1 MQVLSNFHTQVR
13 NMSGLYYD
21 RESILTVSA
30 HWIVQ
35 QGGHENELRSFSRMI
50 RIRSLIRCRI
60 YVPTRSF
67 GTTVGTFNNG
77 SKSSSPQFAN
87 TDKDEKTKEPVKEGD
102 NVDSTVQERL
112 SKILADISENK
123 RMVEEQQRGAGGTL
137 GKRITDHTREGFGA
151 QPNAYPVDRS
161 NTSVSGIDDL
171 TQEKVHSSTDT
182 QQPPIGTRT
191 NAKGSTN
198 NSSNSGTTYTYADIF
213 NIKQI
218 IDTVKQSENVKQ
230 LQQELTMFYQKKKKD
245 QQVLAESLS
254 QRMGQNVVELKRSI
268 KIASKVLNEI
278 TGYNKVIRLKDII
291 VENEQKLKDLK
302 ESIHEAKIEH
312 EKALDLRSSSQKE
325 VNELLERKNSWKPT
339 DLDRFTRI
347 YMTTHDLDTSVKEMS
362 ERLKYLEDLQES
374 THDALIRSI
383 MNRYHEEQVW
393 SDKIRQFSTWGTI
406 LIMCINLL
414 LVLLVQFVFEPFKR
428 WRLVNSF
435 EDKVKDLFHN
445 SEKLDLDI
453 QQLKGQLDTL
463 KLNPVAAAAAA
474 AASEQDGD
482 ASSTPEPESKPGL
495 NPTLE
500 PALLES
506 PPLESIAASKEAM
519 AEQTPLPPFRLVVN
533 KRLDTET
540 LRKYWAHYYL
550 LTSDWLHK
558 FVHYMTPLAYPS
570 STPLQTTVG
579 EFQGYVCG
587 SVIASAVL
595 GLLLGRLVA

>member
-1 MQVLSNFHTQVR
+1 
-13 NMSGLYYD
+13 
-21 RESILTVSA
+21 
-30 HWIVQ
+30 
-35 QGGHENELRSFSRMI
+35 MI
-50 RIRSLIRCRI
+50 RIIPLIRWRI
-60 YVPTRSF
+60 YVPKRSF
-67 GTTVGTFNNG
+67 GTTIGAFNNV

-87 TDKDEKTKEPVKEGD
+87 TDKDGKTKESAKED
-102 NVDSTVQERL
+102 TNVETTVQERL

-123 RMVEEQQRGAGGTL
+123 RSVDGQEGSAGGTT
-137 GKRITDHTREGFGA
+137 GRSITDHTREDFDTHSSA
-151 QPNAYPVDRS
+151 DPVNMR
-161 NTSVSGIDDL
+161 NTSVPGIDGQ
-171 TQEKVHSSTDT
+171 TQEKANLNANT
-182 QQPPIGTRT
+182 QQPPFGTQT
-191 NAKGSTN
+191 STKDSTN
-198 NSSNSGTTYTYADIF
+198 NDNSAGSTYTYADIF

-230 LQQELTMFYQKKKKD
+230 LQQELTTFYQKKKKD

-268 KIASKVLNEI
+268 SIASKVINEI

-302 ESIHEAKIEH
+302 ESIHEAKVEH

-463 KLNPVAAAAAA
+463 KLKPAAAAAAAA
-474 AASEQDGD
+474 AASEKVGD
-482 ASSTPEPESKPGL
+482 AISVPEPEPELKPA
-495 NPTLE
+495 PE
-500 PALLES
+500 PALLEN
-506 PPLESIAASKEAM
+506 PPVENIVAAKEAS
-519 AEQTPLPPFRLVVN
+519 AEQSPLPPFRLIAN
-533 KRLDTET
+533 KRLDTVT
-540 LRKYWAHYYL
+540 LRKYWTHYYM

-570 STPLQTTVG
+570 STPLETTVG

-587 SVIASAVL
+587 SILTSAVL
-595 GLLLGRLVA
+595 GILLGRLVA

>member
-1 MQVLSNFHTQVR
+1 
-13 NMSGLYYD
+13 
-21 RESILTVSA
+21 
-30 HWIVQ
+30 
-35 QGGHENELRSFSRMI
+35 MI
-50 RIRSLIRCRI
+50 RIRPFIRWRI
-60 YVPTRSF
+60 CLSKRSF
-67 GTTVGTFNNG
+67 GTTVGAFNNI
-77 SKSSSPQFAN
+77 SKSSSPHFAN
-87 TDKDEKTKEPVKEGD
+87 TDKDEKTEESAKEGA
-102 NVDSTVQERL
+102 NVDTTVQERL

-123 RMVEEQQRGAGGTL
+123 RLVDEQERSAGGTA
-137 GKRITDHTREGFGA
+137 GRSTTDHTREEFGTHSSDD
-151 QPNAYPVDRS
+151 PVNRR
-161 NTSVSGIDDL
+161 NTSVPGVDGQ
-171 TQEKVHSSTDT
+171 TQEKANLNSNT
-182 QQPPIGTRT
+182 QQPPFGTYT
-191 NAKGSTN
+191 STKDSTN
-198 NSSNSGTTYTYADIF
+198 NGNSAGTTYTYADIF

-230 LQQELTMFYQKKKKD
+230 LQQELTTFYQKKKKD

-268 KIASKVLNEI
+268 SIASKVINEI

-362 ERLKYLEDLQES
+362 ERLKYLEDLQEN

-463 KLNPVAAAAAA
+463 KLKPAAAAAAA
-474 AASEQDGD
+474 AASEQVVDTT
-482 ASSTPEPESKPGL
+482 SIPEPEPEPELKLAP
-495 NPTLE
+495 E
-500 PALLES
+500 PALLEN
-506 PPLESIAASKEAM
+506 PPMENIAAAKEAL
-519 AEQTPLPPFRLVVN
+519 AEQTPLPPFRLIAN
-533 KRLDTET
+533 KRLDTIT
-540 LRKYWAHYYL
+540 LRKYWTHYYI

-570 STPLQTTVG
+570 STPLETTVG
-579 EFQGYVCG
+579 EFQGYVC
-587 SVIASAVL
+587 SSILASAVL